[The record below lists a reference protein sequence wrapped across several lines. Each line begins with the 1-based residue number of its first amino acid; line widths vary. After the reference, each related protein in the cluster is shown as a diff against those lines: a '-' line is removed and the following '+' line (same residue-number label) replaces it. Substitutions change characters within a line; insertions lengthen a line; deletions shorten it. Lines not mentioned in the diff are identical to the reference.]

1 MKRASFLISCLTLLT
16 INAFAQQTIS
26 ATNAVKH
33 IGEQVIVADAVYN
46 IKAYN
51 DSTAVIDLGGKDL
64 KAPLNVVLS
73 FNSKVSFDYK
83 FLKNFKDARIA
94 VTGFIVLVDNQ
105 PAIVLTE
112 KQKLKFLSGEVNKK
126 WLALSAI
133 SPKESL
139 SEK

>member
-1 MKRASFLISCLTLLT
+1 M
-16 INAFAQQTIS
+16 NVFAQRTIS

-33 IGEQVIVADAVYN
+33 VGEQVIVADTVYN

-73 FNSKVSFDYK
+73 FNSKVSVDAK
-83 FLKNFKDARIA
+83 FLKNFKDARIV
-94 VTGFIVLVDNQ
+94 VTGFVVLVENQ

-126 WLALSAI
+126 WLALSAV
-133 SPKESL
+133 SPKEVS